1 MIQFNSWVRYIIL
14 ILFSGLISSLLIS
27 LFSNQQWNWHWEIWR
42 RLLHPILVLSNIQ
55 SLESSNV
62 HLPEIKAIANQRYLY
77 LNSLGKIYLKHLGEE
92 EAK

>member
-1 MIQFNSWVRYIIL
+1 MALGNLEEPSWFFLTFN
-14 ILFSGLISSLLIS
+14 
-27 LFSNQQWNWHWEIWR
+27 
-42 RLLHPILVLSNIQ
+42 P
-55 SLESSNV
+55 SNV